1 MTFKQGL
8 SEKHCNFFPCI
19 SQFIKKKMSAIQIHN
34 LKEMSDTNPHIFL
47 GDTSCMPDN
56 GLTAYIP
63 YFLFIHFS
71 FKKKSLSRS
80 RKFKTCHHDPETLNL
95 CHITP
100 VAKIMGLFYIVSTR
114 TKKHCHSIEP

>member
-1 MTFKQGL
+1 
-8 SEKHCNFFPCI
+8 
-19 SQFIKKKMSAIQIHN
+19 MSATQIHN

-71 FKKKSLSRS
+71 FKKNHSV
-80 RKFKTCHHDPETLNL
+80 EAENL
-95 CHITP
+95 KL
-100 VAKIMGLFYIVSTR
+100 AIMIL
-114 TKKHCHSIEP
+114 KP